1 MELRY
6 LRVGSYAVVLA
17 LAIGLAGCTLPSN
30 SPTGGSRQPA
40 PQFSLPNLDGKQV
53 NFKDFAN
60 KVIIVDFWAT
70 WCGPC
75 REEIP
80 HLNKLYEDYRGKG
93 FEIVGI
99 SMDTDSPDGIK
110 KFTKDLRMEYTVVI
124 GNDNVA
130 QDFGGVM
137 GLPTTFIIDRK
148 GNIVKKYTGFQPSFM
163 REIEETIKQLAG

>member
-1 MELRY
+1 MKLRY
-6 LRVGSYAVVLA
+6 LRTKVCGAVLGLA
-17 LAIGLAGCTLPSN
+17 VGLAGCTVPSN
-30 SPTGGSRQPA
+30 SPSGGQPA

-53 NFKDFAN
+53 NLKDFAN

-80 HLNKLYEDYRGKG
+80 HFNKLYEDYRGKG

-99 SMDTDSPDGIK
+99 SMDTEGPETIK
-110 KFTKDLRMEYTVVI
+110 KFAKDLRMEYTLLI
-124 GNDNVA
+124 GNENVA
-130 QDFGGVM
+130 EDFGGVA

-148 GNIVKKYTGFQPSFM
+148 GNIVKKYRGFQPAFM
-163 REIEETIKQLAG
+163 QEIEKAVKELTG